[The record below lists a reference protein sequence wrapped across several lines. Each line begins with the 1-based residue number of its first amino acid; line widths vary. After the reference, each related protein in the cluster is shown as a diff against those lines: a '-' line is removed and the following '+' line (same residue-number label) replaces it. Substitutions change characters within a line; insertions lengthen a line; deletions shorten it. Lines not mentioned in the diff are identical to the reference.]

1 MGELDIDKKLGE
13 GGMVWGVRPFLQ
25 MPTSFMPVVITVFLA
40 DKETFGKDKN
50 ENKDENK
57 E

>member
-1 MGELDIDKKLGE
+1 MHEKYGHRQKGE
-13 GGMVWGVRPFLQ
+13 GAMIWGVRPILQ